1 MSRTIRKHVL
11 ILALSVSAV
20 SVTTNALAQEWPLVG
35 GDYWTV
41 TGIDIKDGGDLKY
54 ANWLAAEWKKDAE
67 FAISKGW
74 LKSYKLL
81 SNVHARKDEPDLYL
95 VRVFESMPSGAEGEK
110 RYAEYMEWQSKSEEQ
125 MEAESGNRAEYRE
138 VMSTS
143 LLQDLSFRK

>member
-1 MSRTIRKHVL
+1 MTKITRKHLLV
-11 ILALSVSAV
+11 LALCVSAM
-20 SVTTNALAQEWPLVG
+20 SLSANALAQDWPVVG

-54 ANWLAAEWKKDAE
+54 ANWLASEWKKNAE

-74 LKSYKLL
+74 LKSYKLF
-81 SNVHARKDEPDLYL
+81 SNVHARKGEPDLYL
-95 VRVFESMPSGAEGEK
+95 VRVFESMPSGPEGEE
-110 RYAEYMEWQSKSEEQ
+110 RYKEYMEWQSKSEEQ

-143 LLQDLSFRK
+143 LLQELSFRK